1 MNINFINIWS
11 NKTKKNN
18 NKKNNNKKKNNKNN
32 KTKKSNKKVGIH
44 SLIKTKFT
52 VWRTPSKRKT

>member
-18 NKKNNNKKKNNKNN
+18 NKKNNNNKKKNNKKN
-32 KTKKSNKKVGIH
+32 KTKKLNTITHISK
-44 SLIKTKFT
+44 KFT
-52 VWRTPSKRKT
+52 VWKTPSKYLEKKN

>member
-18 NKKNNNKKKNNKNN
+18 NKKKNNKKKHVSSKM
-32 KTKKSNKKVGIH
+32 
-44 SLIKTKFT
+44 IKTKFT
-52 VWRTPSKRKT
+52 VWRTPSKYLERKT